1 MAQTTSIF
9 FQDEVLPGVLTEI
22 QQDYNYG
29 YYTTTWGTTSSV
41 LVLGTAF
48 TGPLNKVVKIYS
60 PEHALFVFGNTY
72 DSANHKEASLVTGIQ
87 DVYDK
92 GCRSIYA
99 CRIAGKD
106 IYKDFD
112 LAPNLGYKLRVSG
125 AYPSNECKNMYIR
138 FVNDGVHLQLIY
150 YKPADRSTIYEKM
163 NGVVDSA
170 DSMIETV
177 LDLSGTW
184 GYTPETKISELI
196 NLFNTYRTNNVLRL
210 SIIKDGVDVTSTDPE
225 AQNLPIAAIFS
236 GMYFIGRDKNLC
248 DAFTLVDNK
257 LADSHNIWKKRTNVD
272 TFKVLKINTDINA
285 SYPIS
290 GEYDALRNIFTAV
303 TTTSTFDFVDNVA
316 NIDLLY
322 GKDDTDY
329 EQVDIS
335 GFDLYKVLGSG
346 YATTAHIEL
355 KNPDITNPT
364 EKDYI
369 VKETTEDNSNRIIAI
384 PDGLYS
390 MLQNV
395 PADYR
400 VMAHASAIE
409 NMDAKLPSKKDFLT
423 KVAGDIQYIKVNGDK
438 KAIRITPIVNY
449 NTDISDS
456 NKFSFDLSIVA
467 DNTVAPVTNK
477 DCAATHTAKA
487 IAVVADTSADSL
499 KGIKDGETFAIKT
512 EDSYDIALMRN
523 GTTTA
528 IDNMKSVFDG
538 EYFFDVDNGKILKVV
553 YNTKNGLKNDATGS
567 VEQTDDVTPT
577 KAYTVTA
584 MDYATYAAGSISDGG
599 KNNFLVSLDDDT
611 FVAKYDETAN
621 KASIIGSIDQ
631 VLTSDAAGIYIIPAL
646 HNSGKAHQI
655 IVTEDYASANTYESF
670 MHDLDSALGKSFTF
684 EYAENFESYKNEYLN
699 SDAATLIKQTTT
711 AGLFA
716 KQIFDTTKYIPYKTT
731 DNLARQLAQH
741 CAYTS
746 IKTGSTHGIIGYRK
760 ISDTS
765 ISGIAK
771 VVDQACKTDFDL
783 YAKRPINGK
792 YMLDKDSSPY
802 NIGKNISVTFGCYYV
817 TTPDGYKYI
826 STGAGGYAGMISSL
840 PIDQSSTNQ
849 PIDISELPFELTN
862 YQLENLT
869 NAGFV
874 TFKNSYTKGT
884 VVTDGITM
892 APNTSAFKRLSTT
905 RITGFVETLI
915 RSACEPFIGQQNNL
929 ANRNS
934 IKTAVNSALYKI
946 MGTLIKDFDFTITSD
961 LSQQKLGII
970 DIDYVIVPYYEIR
983 QIRNRI
989 TIKDSI

>member
-9 FQDEVLPGVLTEI
+9 FQDELLPGVLTEI

-106 IYKDFD
+106 IYKDFE

-125 AYPSNECKNMYIR
+125 AYPSNECKDMYIR
-138 FVNDGVHLQLIY
+138 FVNDGIHLKLIY

-177 LDLSGTW
+177 LDLNGTW

-210 SIIKDGVDVTSTDPE
+210 SLVKDGVDVTSTDPE
-225 AQNLPIAAIFS
+225 AQNLPIASIFS

-248 DAFTLVDNK
+248 DAFTLVDDK
-257 LADSHNIWKKRTNVD
+257 LAETDNLWKKRTNVN
-272 TFKVLKINTDINA
+272 TFRVLKINTDINA
-285 SYPIS
+285 SYPIA

-346 YATTAHIEL
+346 FATTAHIEL
-355 KNPDITNPT
+355 KNPDIQNPT
-364 EKDYI
+364 EKDYV
-369 VKETTEDNSNRIIAI
+369 VKETGEDNTNRIVAI
-384 PDGLYS
+384 SDGLYS

-395 PADYR
+395 PTDYR
-400 VMAHASAIE
+400 VLAHSSAIE
-409 NMDAKLPSKKDFLT
+409 SMDAKLPSKKEFLT
-423 KVAGDIQYIKVNGDK
+423 KIAGDIQFITTNNNK
-438 KAIRITPIVNY
+438 KAIRITPIVNDD
-449 NTDISDS
+449 TDISDT

-467 DNTVAPVTNK
+467 DDTVAPVETK

-499 KGIKDGETFAIKT
+499 KSIKDGETFAIKT

-523 GTTTA
+523 DA
-528 IDNMKSVFDG
+528 SISIKDMKSVFDG
-538 EYFFDVDNGKILKVV
+538 EYFFDAVNGKVLKVV
-553 YNTKNGLKNDATGS
+553 YSDA
-567 VEQTDDVTPT
+567 QT
-577 KAYTVTA
+577 YTVTA
-584 MDYATYAAGSISDGG
+584 MDYSTYAADSISDGG
-599 KNNFLVSLDDDT
+599 KNNFLVSLDDNT
-611 FVAKYDETAN
+611 FVAKYDEASN
-621 KASIIGSIDQ
+621 KATIIGSIDQ
-631 VLTSDAAGIYIIPAL
+631 VLASDAAGIYVIPAL
-646 HNSGKAHQI
+646 HNSGNAHKI
-655 IVTEDYASANTYESF
+655 IITEDYASANTYESL
-670 MHDLDSALGKSFTF
+670 MHDLESALGKFFTF

-699 SDAATLIKQTTT
+699 SDAATLGNQTTV

-716 KQIFDTTKYIPYKTT
+716 KQVFDTAKYIPYKTT

-765 ISGIAK
+765 ITGIAK

-783 YAKRPINGK
+783 YAKRTNGK

-802 NIGKNISVTFGCYYV
+802 NVGKNISMTFGCYYV
-817 TTPDGYKYI
+817 TTADGYKYI

-849 PIDISELPFELTN
+849 PIDIAELPFELTN

>member
-9 FQDEVLPGVLTEI
+9 FQDELLPGVLTEI

-106 IYKDFD
+106 IYKDFE

-125 AYPSNECKNMYIR
+125 AYPSNECKDMYIR
-138 FVNDGVHLQLIY
+138 FVNDGIHLKLIY

-184 GYTPETKISELI
+184 GYTSETKISELI

-210 SIIKDGVDVTSTDPE
+210 SIVKDGVDVTSTDPE
-225 AQNLPIAAIFS
+225 AQNLPIASIFS

-248 DAFTLVDNK
+248 DAFTLVDDK
-257 LADSHNIWKKRTNVD
+257 LAETDNLWKKRTNVN
-272 TFKVLKINTDINA
+272 TFRVLKINTDINA
-285 SYPIS
+285 SYPIA

-335 GFDLYKVLGSG
+335 GFDLYKALGSG
-346 YATTAHIEL
+346 FATTAHIEL
-355 KNPDITNPT
+355 KNPDIQNPT
-364 EKDYI
+364 EKDYV
-369 VKETTEDNSNRIIAI
+369 VKETGEDNTNRIVAI
-384 PDGLYS
+384 SDGLYS

-395 PADYR
+395 PTDYR
-400 VMAHASAIE
+400 VLAHSSAIE
-409 NMDAKLPSKKDFLT
+409 SMDTKLPSKKEFLT
-423 KVAGDIQYIKVNGDK
+423 KVAGDIQFIKTDDDK
-438 KAIRITPIVNY
+438 KAIRITPIVNDD
-449 NTDISDS
+449 TDISDT

-467 DNTVAPVTNK
+467 DDTIVPVETK

-487 IAVVADTSADSL
+487 IAVVTDNSADSI

-512 EDSYDIALMRN
+512 EDSYDIFLMRN
-523 GTTTA
+523 GTQVS
-528 IDNMKSVFDG
+528 IDGMKSVFDG
-538 EYFFDVDNGKILKVV
+538 EYFFDVENGKILKVT
-553 YNTKNGLKNDATGS
+553 YSEN
-567 VEQTDDVTPT
+567 QTAPAKTY
-577 KAYTVTA
+577 AVTA
-584 MDYATYAAGSISDGG
+584 MDYSTYTADSISDGG
-599 KNNFLVSLDDDT
+599 KANFLVSLDNNT
-611 FVAKYDETAN
+611 FVAKYDETSN
-621 KASIIGSIDQ
+621 KADIIGSIDQ
-631 VLTSDAAGIYIIPAL
+631 VLTSDASGIYVIPAL
-646 HNSGKAHQI
+646 HNSGNTHKI
-655 IVTEDYASANTYESF
+655 IITEDYASANTYESF
-670 MHDLDSALGKSFTF
+670 MHDLESALGKSFTF

-699 SDAATLIKQTTT
+699 SDAATLNNQTTV

-716 KQIFDTTKYIPYKTT
+716 KQVFDTTKYIPYKTT

-741 CAYTS
+741 CTYTS

-765 ISGIAK
+765 ITGIAK

-783 YAKRPINGK
+783 YAKRPNGK

-802 NIGKNISVTFGCYYV
+802 NIGKNISMTFGCYYV
-817 TTPDGYKYI
+817 TTADGYKYV
-826 STGAGGYAGMISSL
+826 SNGAGGYAGMISALS
-840 PIDQSSTNQ
+840 IDQSSTNQ
-849 PIDISELPFELTN
+849 PIDIDELPFELTN

-905 RITGFVETLI
+905 RITGFIETLI
-915 RSACEPFIGQQNNL
+915 RSACEPFIGRQNNL

>member
-9 FQDEVLPGVLTEI
+9 FQDELLPGVLTEI

-106 IYKDFD
+106 IYKDFE

-125 AYPSNECKNMYIR
+125 AYPSNECKDMYIR
-138 FVNDGVHLQLIY
+138 FVNDGIHLKLIY

-184 GYTPETKISELI
+184 GYTSETKISELI

-210 SIIKDGVDVTSTDPE
+210 SIVKDGVDVTSTDPE
-225 AQNLPIAAIFS
+225 AQNLPIASIFS

-248 DAFTLVDNK
+248 DAFTLVDDK
-257 LADSHNIWKKRTNVD
+257 LAETDNLWKKRTNVN
-272 TFKVLKINTDINA
+272 TFRVLKINTDINA
-285 SYPIS
+285 SYPIA

-335 GFDLYKVLGSG
+335 GFDLYKALGSG
-346 YATTAHIEL
+346 FATTAHIEL
-355 KNPDITNPT
+355 KNPDIQNPT
-364 EKDYI
+364 EKDYV
-369 VKETTEDNSNRIIAI
+369 VKETGEDNTNRIVAI
-384 PDGLYS
+384 SDGLYS

-395 PADYR
+395 PTDYR
-400 VMAHASAIE
+400 VLAHSSAIE
-409 NMDAKLPSKKDFLT
+409 SMDTKLPSKKEFLT
-423 KVAGDIQYIKVNGDK
+423 KVAGDIQFIKTDDDK
-438 KAIRITPIVNY
+438 KAIRITPIVNDD
-449 NTDISDS
+449 TGISDT

-467 DNTVAPVTNK
+467 DDTIVPVETK

-487 IAVVADTSADSL
+487 IAVVTDNSADSI

-512 EDSYDIALMRN
+512 EDSYDIFLMRN
-523 GTTTA
+523 GTQVS
-528 IDNMKSVFDG
+528 IDGMKSVFDG
-538 EYFFDVDNGKILKVV
+538 EYFFDVENGKILKVT
-553 YNTKNGLKNDATGS
+553 YSEN
-567 VEQTDDVTPT
+567 QTAPAKTY
-577 KAYTVTA
+577 AVTA
-584 MDYATYAAGSISDGG
+584 MDYSTYTADSISDGG
-599 KNNFLVSLDDDT
+599 KANFLVSLDNNT
-611 FVAKYDETAN
+611 FVAKYDETSN
-621 KASIIGSIDQ
+621 KADIIGSIDQ
-631 VLTSDAAGIYIIPAL
+631 VLTSDASGIYVIPAL
-646 HNSGKAHQI
+646 HNSGNTHKI
-655 IVTEDYASANTYESF
+655 IITEDYASANTYESF
-670 MHDLDSALGKSFTF
+670 MHDLESALGKSFTF

-699 SDAATLIKQTTT
+699 SDAATLNNQTTV

-716 KQIFDTTKYIPYKTT
+716 KQVFDTTKYIPYKTT

-741 CAYTS
+741 CTYTS

-765 ISGIAK
+765 ITGIAK

-783 YAKRPINGK
+783 YAKRPNGK

-802 NIGKNISVTFGCYYV
+802 NIGKNISMTFGCYYV
-817 TTPDGYKYI
+817 TTADGYKYV
-826 STGAGGYAGMISSL
+826 SNGAGGYAGMISALS
-840 PIDQSSTNQ
+840 IDQSSTNQ
-849 PIDISELPFELTN
+849 PIDIDELPFELTN

-905 RITGFVETLI
+905 RITGFIETLI
-915 RSACEPFIGQQNNL
+915 RSACEPFIGRQNNL